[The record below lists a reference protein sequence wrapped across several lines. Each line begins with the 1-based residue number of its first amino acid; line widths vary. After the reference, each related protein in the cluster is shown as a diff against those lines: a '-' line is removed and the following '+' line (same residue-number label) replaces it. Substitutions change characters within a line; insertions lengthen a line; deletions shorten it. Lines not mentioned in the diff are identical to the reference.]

1 MLFYGV
7 ACPHPKR
14 QFKTHAYLFA
24 NTDEDGTNLKMSTAL
39 LGLVVITGLVAWL
52 SEFLVDAI
60 DGFTEE
66 VCCASQKQNDVKYT
80 AVFIHYNA

>member
-1 MLFYGV
+1 MAFCCFPLLTNK
-7 ACPHPKR
+7 P

-24 NTDEDGTNLKMSTAL
+24 NLDEDGTNLRLSTAL
-39 LGLVVITGLVAWL
+39 IGLAVITGLVAWL

-66 VCCASQKQNDVKYT
+66 VLY
-80 AVFIHYNA
+80 IHV